1 MPLTPKAGINK
12 KPNIKIGFKILES
25 QINSKDRLLKT
36 VEDYNVTNVSE
47 KILRIIYSYTDYIN
61 RIVWKKY

>member
-1 MPLTPKAGINK
+1 MMVGLDIK
-12 KPNIKIGFKILES
+12 NIKIGFKILES